1 MVGFPEHTAA
11 SFDDNVLKIKG
22 LWEVPSSL
30 KKVNW
35 EGLEINEYFSFYR
48 LISNRLMNLVDQHTI
63 AASSDDELLARALES
78 LTGIG
83 QASLIP

>member
-48 LISNRLMNLVDQHTI
+48 INFQPF
-63 AASSDDELLARALES
+63 DESGRSAHNC
-78 LTGIG
+78 GFIG
-83 QASLIP
+83 R